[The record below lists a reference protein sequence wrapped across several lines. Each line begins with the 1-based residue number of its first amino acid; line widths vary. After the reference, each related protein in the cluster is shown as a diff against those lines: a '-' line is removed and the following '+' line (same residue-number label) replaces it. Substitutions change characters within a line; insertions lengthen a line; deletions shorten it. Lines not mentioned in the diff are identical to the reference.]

1 MAFYS
6 RGVAIVNRRTA
17 IRTLITVVVV
27 SLAAVTVTA
36 RELRV
41 PEDFPTIQDAV
52 NVAQAND
59 VILISPG
66 LYSGFTVVGK
76 SDLTIV
82 GDVDKPEL
90 VVISG
95 TVLIKDGTNITLS
108 GLTVTGDGNG
118 VEVDGE
124 IQHFTVQ
131 RCWLIRNELSGIVFL
146 PTAVYEDV
154 KILKCRVLYNGH
166 DGIVLGGKGKKV
178 FLRGNNISYNGRTT
192 PTGCGIRV
200 SQKLE
205 DTVISN
211 NIIVGNPF
219 AGIHPQ

>member
-1 MAFYS
+1 MNR
-6 RGVAIVNRRTA
+6 RGVFRAVIMAMVIPALAGIV
-17 IRTLITVVVV
+17 I
-27 SLAAVTVTA
+27 A

-52 NVAQAND
+52 NAAQADD
-59 VILISPG
+59 VILISSG
-66 LYSGFTVVGK
+66 LYSGFIVVGK
-76 SDLTIV
+76 SGLTIV
-82 GDVDKPEL
+82 GDVEKPEL

-124 IQHFTVQ
+124 IQHLIIQ

-154 KILKCRVLYNGH
+154 KILQCRVLYNGQ

-178 FLRGNNISYNGRTT
+178 FLRGNNISYNGRAT

-205 DTVISN
+205 ETVISGN
-211 NIIVGNPF
+211 VIVGNPF

>member
-1 MAFYS
+1 MN
-6 RGVAIVNRRTA
+6 RGVAFRAVIMAMVIPALAGIV
-17 IRTLITVVVV
+17 I
-27 SLAAVTVTA
+27 A

-52 NVAQAND
+52 NAAQADD

-66 LYSGFTVVGK
+66 LYSGFIVVGK
-76 SDLTIV
+76 SGLTIV
-82 GDVDKPEL
+82 GDVEKPEL

-124 IQHFTVQ
+124 IQHLIIQ

-154 KILKCRVLYNGH
+154 KILQCRVLYNGQ

-178 FLRGNNISYNGRTT
+178 FLRGNNISYNGRAT

-205 DTVISN
+205 ETVISGN
-211 NIIVGNPF
+211 VIVGNPF

>member
-1 MAFYS
+1 MNR
-6 RGVAIVNRRTA
+6 RGVFRAVIMAMVIPALAGIV
-17 IRTLITVVVV
+17 I
-27 SLAAVTVTA
+27 A

-52 NVAQAND
+52 NAAQADD

-66 LYSGFTVVGK
+66 LYSGFIVVGK
-76 SDLTIV
+76 SGLTIV
-82 GDVDKPEL
+82 GDVEKPEL

-124 IQHFTVQ
+124 IQHLIIQ

-154 KILKCRVLYNGH
+154 KILKCRVLYNGQ

-178 FLRGNNISYNGRTT
+178 FLRGNNISYNGRAT

-205 DTVISN
+205 DTVISGN
-211 NIIVGNPF
+211 VIVGNPF